1 MKNIFST
8 MLLKSWVHFLQIS
21 NTWLQVNQCPFLH
34 KITCRDQLRL
44 SKVHLTISNQLD
56 QPVKVSTN
64 HQQDKFTNSKSKET
78 IHLMALKDSSIRVA
92 NSNLTRDK

>member
-8 MLLKSWVHFLQIS
+8 MLLKNWVHFLQTS
-21 NTWLQVNQCPFLH
+21 NIWLQVNQCPFLH
-34 KITCRDQLRL
+34 KIICRDQLRL